1 LAEAVKISKWPPT
14 LRTRFFIA
22 LAGLAL
28 VPLVGASLLAVGT
41 TTQALREKIST
52 YSRQLVSQIGL
63 NLNGEFQKVKGLT
76 DDILIS
82 PEMSSRMAG
91 YKMSS
96 PAEKIM
102 SRFIFNKMLQTKFL
116 NLDDIDDVVMLFSP
130 EGSGYPSDMIHVTDQ
145 YTWPVSTLDRLAR
158 TVVVTG
164 EVKNL
169 GLTLTSLPGSDRTD
183 VVLVRS
189 IRNALA
195 DDTLGYLIVVVNP
208 DYFSRIFRTVDV
220 GQGSDLFVVDGKGLV
235 VSNRRPEQSL
245 GTPAV
250 PASWLIPTTDSHPVL
265 RFWEGQEHLF
275 SVAPLGGTGWTVVGA
290 VPSSYLDSETGKIG
304 TQVFL
309 FSLAAV
315 FLALVVSFWIAEGFA
330 APLRNLEKTMGLFGE
345 GVMQVR
351 SEVGRHDEVG
361 RLQRSFN
368 VMAADI
374 TNLMARIDEEHRR
387 RRLSELQVLE
397 YQINP
402 HFLYNTLDSINW
414 MALQAQQKEIS
425 QIVTALARFFRL
437 SLSQGR
443 EFYRVRDEIEHA
455 KAYLSISQMRYP
467 DCFNYAFDVE
477 DEILD
482 RRTLKIVLQPLLENA
497 VKHGM
502 NKRSGRG
509 VLRITGRALHGGLEW
524 RVVDNGKG
532 ISPEKRALLV
542 QRLAVPL
549 EDEVGPGGFGLV
561 NVNHRIRLNYGS
573 GYGLSL
579 DETAGGGTTVSIFL
593 PWEAENGDAKPP
605 QGQNS
610 NENTNL

>member
-1 LAEAVKISKWPPT
+1 MKLLGWSPT

-41 TTQALREKIST
+41 TTQALREKIGT
-52 YSRQLVSQIGL
+52 YSRQLVSQIAL
-63 NLNGEFQKVKGLT
+63 NLDGEFLKVKGLT

-82 PEMSSRMAG
+82 PEVSGRMVG

-96 PAEKIM
+96 SAERIM
-102 SRFIFNKMLQTKFL
+102 SRFIFSKMLQTKFL
-116 NLDDIDDVVMLFSP
+116 NVDDVDDVVMLFSP
-130 EGSGYPSDMIHVTDQ
+130 VGSGYPSDMIHATDQ
-145 YTWPVSTLDRLAR
+145 YTWPISTLDRLAR
-158 TVVVTG
+158 TVTVTG

-169 GLTLTSLPGSDRTD
+169 GLTLSPLPGSDRTD
-183 VVLVRS
+183 IVLVRS

-195 DDTLGYLIVVVNP
+195 DDTLGYLIVILNP
-208 DYFSRIFRTVDV
+208 AYFERIFRTVDV
-220 GQGSDLFVVDGKGLV
+220 GQGSDLFVVDGKGRV
-235 VSNRRPEQSL
+235 VSSRNPDRPVGSQ
-245 GTPAV
+245 AV
-250 PASWLIPTTDSHPVL
+250 PAEWLIPSGARPVL
-265 RFWEGQEHLF
+265 RPWAGQEHLF
-275 SVAPLGGTGWTVVGA
+275 SMAKLGTTGWTVVGA
-290 VPSSYLDSETGKIG
+290 VPSSYLDSETAKIA

-309 FSLAAV
+309 FSLGALL
-315 FLALVVSFWIAEGFA
+315 LALLVSLWVAEGFA
-330 APLRNLEKTMGLFGE
+330 APLRNLERTMGLFGE
-345 GVMQVR
+345 GIMQVR

-368 VMAADI
+368 TMAADI

-443 EFYRVRDEIEHA
+443 ESYRVRDEIDHA

-467 DCFNYAFDVE
+467 DCFTFDFDVE
-477 DEILD
+477 EAILD

-502 NKRSGRG
+502 NKRSSTG
-509 VLRITGRALHGGLEW
+509 VLTITGRAFEAGLEW

-532 ISPEKRALLV
+532 ISPEKRSVLV
-542 QRLAVPL
+542 QRLAMSSG
-549 EDEVGPGGFGLV
+549 DEGGPGGFGLV
-561 NVNHRIRLNYGS
+561 NVNHRIRLNYGP
-573 GYGLSL
+573 GFGLSL
-579 DETAGGGTTVSIFL
+579 DETPGGGTTVRVFL
-593 PWEAENGDAKPP
+593 PWESDVSATAQPLS
-605 QGQNS
+605 GQNS